1 MLNQHDFVSIWG
13 GVAKVLDRVSGI
25 IAQFSKCDFWNL
37 WDFLNR
43 NMNPDS
49 ERYGSGGGYD
59 HVIVDL
65 AQSSEM

>member
-1 MLNQHDFVSIWG
+1 MFIYEHDL
-13 GVAKVLDRVSGI
+13 AKIFQNS
-25 IAQFSKCDFWNL
+25 QNL
-37 WDFLNR
+37 YMNAVFIRPTPGSFFLKSH
-43 NMNPDS
+43 MNPDS